1 MAQYTA
7 ALKGRGD
14 SARPRACSGR
24 PLRAVG
30 ALRHGEAADRGE
42 AHAEAAFEKPQLDL
56 PYVQNP
62 LLGWA
67 ILHGVRESQDLEVAL
82 PCRWA
87 HRPRGAERR
96 GARRGG

>member
-7 ALKGRGD
+7 ALKGRGN

-30 ALRHGEAADRGE
+30 ALRHGDAADRGE
-42 AHAEAAFEKPQLDL
+42 AHAEAAFEKPQLEL
-56 PYVQNP
+56 PYVQNS

-67 ILHGVRESQDLEVAL
+67 ILHEVRESLPL

>member
-1 MAQYTA
+1 
-7 ALKGRGD
+7 
-14 SARPRACSGR
+14 
-24 PLRAVG
+24 
-30 ALRHGEAADRGE
+30 
-42 AHAEAAFEKPQLDL
+42 
-56 PYVQNP
+56 VQNS

-67 ILHGVRESQDLEVAL
+67 ILHEVRESLPL